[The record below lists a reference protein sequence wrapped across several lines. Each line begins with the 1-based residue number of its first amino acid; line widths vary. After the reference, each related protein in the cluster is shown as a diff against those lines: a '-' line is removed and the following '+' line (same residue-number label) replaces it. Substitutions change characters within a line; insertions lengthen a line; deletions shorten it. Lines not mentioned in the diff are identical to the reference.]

1 MDPILGQ
8 IILWPIPW
16 VPRGWALC
24 DGSVLPINQNQA
36 LYTLLG
42 TYFGG
47 DGQQTFALPDL
58 RSKFPM
64 GAQGSSAIAQKGG
77 AATANMSGATGV
89 GSITIGVNNLPAHSH
104 DATFTGGAAATVSVA
119 VPIDA
124 VGPATDAVPGPGK
137 VLGSVTGGLTPP
149 KLYTSDAATS
159 TLKPFDVALPAAA
172 GTVGVTDTGAGQPL
186 PVQVSL
192 SGAIGTVPPYTT
204 LNFIIATEGIYPSRP

>member
-24 DGSVLPINQNQA
+24 DGSLLPINQNQA

-58 RSKFPM
+58 RNKVPM
-64 GAQGSSAIAQKGG
+64 GTQTMNAIAQKGG
-77 AATANMSGATGV
+77 ATTASLTGATGV
-89 GSITIGVNNLPAHSH
+89 GSVTIGLNNLPAHSH
-104 DATFTGGAAATVSVA
+104 EATFTGGAAATLSVA

-124 VGPATDAVPGPGK
+124 VGPASDTVPGPGK

-149 KLYTSDAATS
+149 KLYSSDAATS
-159 TLKPFDVALPAAA
+159 TLKPFDVTLPAAA
-172 GTVGVTDTGAGQPL
+172 GTVTVTNTGAGQPL

-192 SGAIGTVPPYTT
+192 DGTIPTVPPFTT
-204 LNFIIATEGIYPSRP
+204 LNFIIATEGMFPSRP